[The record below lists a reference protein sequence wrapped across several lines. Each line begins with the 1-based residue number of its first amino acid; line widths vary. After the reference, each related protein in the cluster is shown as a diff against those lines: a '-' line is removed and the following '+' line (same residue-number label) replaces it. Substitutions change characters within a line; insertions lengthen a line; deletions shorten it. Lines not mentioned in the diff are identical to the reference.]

1 MLIKLNKNMG
11 KIVPE
16 HDYELD
22 DTAQYTINLK
32 TELEQQSSILMA
44 IQTMGLPALKDY
56 HNWLSSNGF
65 DVNTPNPTNEF
76 VSHYYGKQALWKTKL
91 SQGLVFKAEDDDD
104 FYIIMECSRLNH
116 GFKYTQI
123 ILTLGGCL

>member
-1 MLIKLNKNMG
+1 MLIKLNKNME
-11 KIVPE
+11 KIVPA

-65 DVNTPNPTNEF
+65 DVNIPN
-76 VSHYYGKQALWKTKL
+76 Q
-91 SQGLVFKAEDDDD
+91 
-104 FYIIMECSRLNH
+104 
-116 GFKYTQI
+116 
-123 ILTLGGCL
+123 

>member
-11 KIVPE
+11 KIVPA

-22 DTAQYTINLK
+22 ETTKYTINIK
-32 TELEQQSSILMA
+32 EELEQQSNILMA
-44 IQTMGLPALKDY
+44 IQTMGLPALSDY

-65 DVNTPNPTNEF
+65 DVNIPNPTNEF
-76 VSHYYGKQALWKTKL
+76 VSNFYGKQALWRTKL

-104 FYIIMECSRLNH
+104 YYIVMECSRLNK

-123 ILTLGGCL
+123 ILTLGGCV